1 MKMELNKKSILTM
14 SKNFILTVAGTLI
27 LALGTALF
35 VIPFDLIVGGIS
47 SLAILLNKLIGSD
60 FFTMDM
66 LITIVTWALF
76 FIGLFVLGLNFALK
90 TLISAIVYPIG
101 ISLFS
106 KLVDP
111 NVMNGFFCLTQ
122 SEYSEISI
130 LLATLFGG
138 VLIGA
143 GCAITFVGG
152 GSTGGV
158 DIIAFLICK
167 IFKKF
172 RSSVVIFIIDA
183 LTIIMGIFVIKDFV
197 LSLLGITSAFISAIV
212 VDKIFLGESKA
223 FIAQIISDKYED
235 INAQIIN
242 GLERTTTIIDATGGY
257 SRKPKKMLMVS
268 FTMAQYSELLNII
281 TKTDKTAF
289 VTIHRAHEVNGEGW
303 TW

>member
-1 MKMELNKKSILTM
+1 MGKNIILT
-14 SKNFILTVAGTLI
+14 ITGTLI

-35 VIPFDLIVGGIS
+35 IIPFDLIVGGIS
-47 SLAILLNKLIGSD
+47 SLAILLNKLIGSE

-66 LITIVTWALF
+66 LVTIVTWALF
-76 FIGLFVLGLNFALK
+76 FIGLFVLGVNFALK
-90 TLISAIVYPIG
+90 TLISAIVYPVG
-101 ISLFS
+101 ISFFS

-111 NVMNGFFCLTQ
+111 NVMDGFFCLAQ

-183 LTIIMGIFVIKDFV
+183 LTIVMGIFVIKDFV
-197 LSLLGITSAFISAIV
+197 LSLLGITSAFISALV

-223 FIAQIISDKYED
+223 FIAHIVSDRYDE
-235 INAQIIN
+235 INAQIIER
-242 GLERTTTIIDATGGY
+242 LERTSTIIEATGGY
-257 SRKPKKMLMVS
+257 SKKPKKMLMVS